1 MIRLISKY
9 RSFQS
14 KASGGT
20 LFEQVCKQLNLLET
34 DYFGLE
40 YNDNRGATVSR
51 IYYLILTG
59 KTKFCGWKKTLQ
71 IVDPFGDKCFN
82 FHIFSISSPV
92 GENPQ
97 SKQHQMIMISFST
110 GWIETNL

>member
-40 YNDNRGATVSR
+40 YNDNRGATVSP
-51 IYYLILTG
+51 IYYRKKKDTILWMETNSENCWSFWGSVLIL
-59 KTKFCGWKKTLQ
+59 
-71 IVDPFGDKCFN
+71 
-82 FHIFSISSPV
+82 IFP
-92 GENPQ
+92 
-97 SKQHQMIMISFST
+97 
-110 GWIETNL
+110 LL